1 MKMNAALR
9 MLDILRQN
17 RLMLAV
23 TLQAAEDWQGL
34 GELLEASQLQAVEI
48 MLRSPY
54 AWDGV
59 QRLQKHWP
67 QLMIGVGTVLDPD
80 DLKRAQDAGVS
91 FAVSPGTEASLL
103 NEALRLDFPYLPGIV
118 TASDLMTMARTP
130 FRAVKFFPAAPLG
143 ASYLQALAAPFA
155 DFRFCVSGGLEIGNY
170 KQFLKAKQVAALSG
184 SWPLPK
190 NLSDPHACGQALPYL
205 KQLTLELN
213 EAFST
218 ENPSSPPHTRP

>member
-1 MKMNAALR
+1 MNAADR

-23 TLQAAEDWQGL
+23 TLHAAEDWQGL
-34 GELLEASQLQAVEI
+34 GELLEHCQLHAVEI

-59 QRLQKHWP
+59 RLLQKHWP
-67 QLMIGVGTVLDPD
+67 QLTIGVGTVLHRDE
-80 DLKRAQDAGVS
+80 LKRAQDAGAG
-91 FAVSPGTEASLL
+91 FAVSPGTEALL
-103 NEALRLDFPYLPGIV
+103 LEQAQQLNFPYLPGAV
-118 TASDLMTMARTP
+118 SPSDLMQIVRSP

-143 ASYLQALAAPFA
+143 AAYLQALAAPFG
-155 DFRFCVSGGLEIGNY
+155 DFRFCVSGGLEVGNY
-170 KQFLKAKQVAALSG
+170 KQFLRTKQVAALSG

-205 KQLTLELN
+205 RQLVAELN
-213 EAFST
+213 ESLAGK
-218 ENPSSPPHTRP
+218 NPSTPPSTRP

>member
-1 MKMNAALR
+1 MTMNAADR

-23 TLQAAEDWQGL
+23 TLHASEDWQGL
-34 GELLEASQLQAVEI
+34 GELLEHCQLHAVEI
-48 MLRSPY
+48 MLRSPF

-59 QRLQKHWP
+59 RLLQKHWP
-67 QLMIGVGTVLDPD
+67 QLTIGVGTILQAD
-80 DLKRAQDAGVS
+80 DLKRALDTGAR
-91 FAVSPGTEASLL
+91 FAVSPGTDAALL
-103 NEALRLDFPYLPGIV
+103 NQAEALQLPYLPGAV
-118 TASDLMTMARTP
+118 SPSDLIQIARSS

-143 ASYLQALAAPFA
+143 AAYLQAMAAPFA

-170 KQFLKAKQVAALSG
+170 KQFLKTKQVAALSG

-205 KQLTLELN
+205 RELVEELN
-213 EAFST
+213 EALAT
-218 ENPSSPPHTRP
+218 ENPPSPYSTRP

>member
-1 MKMNAALR
+1 MSMNAADR
-9 MLDILRQN
+9 MLDILRHN

-23 TLQAAEDWQGL
+23 TLHAAEDWQGL

-54 AWDGV
+54 AWNGV
-59 QRLQKHWP
+59 KLLQKHWP
-67 QLMIGVGTVLDPD
+67 QLTIGVGTVLDPD
-80 DLKRAQDAGVS
+80 DLKRAQDSGAR
-91 FAVSPGTEASLL
+91 FAVSPGTEPSLL
-103 NEALRLDFPYLPGIV
+103 HEALRLDFPYLPGVV
-118 TASDLMTMARTP
+118 TPSDLMTIARSP

-143 ASYLQALAAPFA
+143 AAYLQTLAAPFA

-170 KQFLKAKQVAALSG
+170 KQFLRAKQVAALSG

-205 KQLTLELN
+205 KQLTQELN
-213 EAFST
+213 EALAT
-218 ENPSSPPHTRP
+218 ENPPSPYSTRP